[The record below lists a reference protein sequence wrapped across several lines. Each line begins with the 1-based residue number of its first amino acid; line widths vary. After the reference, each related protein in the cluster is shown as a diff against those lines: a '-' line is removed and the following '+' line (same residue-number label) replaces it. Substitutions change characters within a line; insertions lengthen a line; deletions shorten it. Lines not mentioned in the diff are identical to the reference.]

1 MNKDKKQYKN
11 YQKGDTKMME
21 SRGKALSHL
30 RKSLRSGRGEEM
42 PMQKVSVIAAD
53 EKGLEEGL
61 DKAKEIL
68 PTIEKAMSKIKPEM
82 EDESEKEDEMM
93 EDKVEESEKD
103 ESEEMEKD
111 MKSGDDSQYLD
122 EMSPEELKAMVKSL
136 KSRLNY

>member
-1 MNKDKKQYKN
+1 
-11 YQKGDTKMME
+11 MME

-61 DKAKEIL
+61 EKAKEIL
-68 PTIEKAMSKIKPEM
+68 PSIEKAMGEIKPEM
-82 EDESEKEDEMM
+82 EESEEYECKAEDCKNGSCENCTKEKEDKM
-93 EDKVEESEKD
+93 EEP
-103 ESEEMEKD
+103 SEE
-111 MKSGDDSQYLD
+111 KSEDLDS
-122 EMSPEELKAMVKSL
+122 MSPEELKAMVKSL